1 MGSQAAA
8 LHMHVPIV
16 KFSVK
21 HSTSYC
27 HGVVV
32 VVVVVAVAACV
43 SGFYS
48 LAQQSVFV
56 FSFMFSGPIH
66 NPFPLIF
73 SLSVSLKQSE
83 ETLRVEF
90 LLVFFQLV

>member
-27 HGVVV
+27 HGDDG
-32 VVVVVAVAACV
+32 VVAAVACV

-73 SLSVSLKQSE
+73 PFQSL
-83 ETLRVEF
+83 
-90 LLVFFQLV
+90 